1 MCLNAGHRGVGAAYL
16 DHAVDLMK
24 ALRALLVFLFGQ
36 VPPAVL
42 VHKGIV
48 VLIACSDADHLL
60 MAGLLHPSLQP
71 CLDLPA
77 VVPVVS
83 AMVCKPGVIQR
94 HAAGQFNSHV
104 KRYLTTCQT
113 CVH

>member
-16 DHAVDLMK
+16 DHAFDLMK

-48 VLIACSDADHLL
+48 VLIACSDAVHLL

-71 CLDLPA
+71 CLEF
-77 VVPVVS
+77 
-83 AMVCKPGVIQR
+83 
-94 HAAGQFNSHV
+94 AGCCASCIC
-104 KRYLTTCQT
+104 YGMQT
-113 CVH
+113 RGHTEGCSIATLNAT